1 MYPHLRYFPQ
11 LIFTMQEFTKHD
23 KQLLWVFGV
32 FERLA
37 HLGYLQDPPYHVT
50 EDSIDFFLE
59 IDSYCQILF
68 DNDEQFNCLVRL
80 VCMDSGITDPEQ
92 VASITQL
99 ARDYKDNRD
108 ALVKFALTHGI
119 A

>member
-1 MYPHLRYFPQ
+1 
-11 LIFTMQEFTKHD
+11 MQEFTKHD

-37 HLGYLQDPPYHVT
+37 HLGYLQDPPYHIT
-50 EDSIDFFLE
+50 ENHIDFFLE
-59 IDSYCQILF
+59 VDSYCQILF
-68 DNDEQFNCLVRL
+68 DNDKQFTTLVQL
-80 VCMDSGITDPEQ
+80 VCKDVGVVDPEQ

-108 ALVKFALTHGI
+108 ALVKFALSHNFS
-119 A
+119 

>member
-1 MYPHLRYFPQ
+1 
-11 LIFTMQEFTKHD
+11 MQEFTQRD
-23 KQLLWVFGV
+23 KQILWAFGV

-50 EDSIDFFLE
+50 EDHIDFFLE
-59 IDSYCQILF
+59 IDSYRELLF
-68 DNDEQFNCLVRL
+68 DSDTEFDSLICLV
-80 VCMDSGITDPEQ
+80 CKDSGVIESEQ

-108 ALVKFALTHGI
+108 ALVKFALTQSFS
-119 A
+119 